1 MSNLNAHH
9 VPAHQKAGCVGAPPP
24 PRRSLQ
30 GCSLVG
36 LFDYFVFDYQFFS
49 NACLNLNEA
58 SSQNSTFIQIS
69 ADLPSPAGREPKLSM
84 MERVQTLPPCGG
96 MRLCLSRLTDFP
108 PRSGS
113 EEVVGTKPRSG
124 RRRGRFIWNL
134 DGETDLFIPQAAP
147 NKQKRSSDPPRV
159 DV

>member
-1 MSNLNAHH
+1 MCRHIKRRAVSAPLLRPAAALRNAHLW
-9 VPAHQKAGCVGAPPP
+9 GFLITLC
-24 PRRSLQ
+24 LIIN
-30 GCSLVG
+30 
-36 LFDYFVFDYQFFS
+36 FFS

-147 NKQKRSSDPPRV
+147 NKQKQSSDPLRV